1 MNDHHYIYNMQYI
14 NNNNSS
20 GGNINNIIDID
31 INTNNNTYI
40 NSNNNTYI
48 NGNNNTDMNI
58 NGNINTDMNING
70 IINTD
75 MNINGIINTDM
86 NINGNI
92 NTDIHINTNNNT
104 YVISGLKYTYKNVNT
119 YKDPYIYNLEI
130 QQSDKILV
138 KWFQND
144 DYTPMA
150 QVIVAYIYGV
160 LLSPLSSGIFILAIS
175 IIVYEIL
182 YYIFSHGKEQYY
194 NVLVRAGVISAS
206 ILGYICGKMAA
217 GDEILADGVPSFPC
231 MKTYDGHID
240 HK

>member
-48 NGNNNTDMNI
+48 NGNN
-58 NGNINTDMNING
+58 
-70 IINTD
+70 
-75 MNINGIINTDM
+75 NTDM